1 MLTYSALHVSVNS
14 ETGTVSGIIT
24 VGFTKKVDDLLC
36 ILKNNS
42 PLESCP
48 RVEGRQA
55 RREHGMSEGTEAGDG
70 QQTALSREQS
80 GLAGAE
86 SARDEVEVT
95 QGGWVASD

>member
-1 MLTYSALHVSVNS
+1 M
-14 ETGTVSGIIT
+14 
-24 VGFTKKVDDLLC
+24 
-36 ILKNNS
+36 
-42 PLESCP
+42 
-48 RVEGRQA
+48 EGRQA
-55 RREHGMSEGTEAGDG
+55 RCEHGTEAGDG